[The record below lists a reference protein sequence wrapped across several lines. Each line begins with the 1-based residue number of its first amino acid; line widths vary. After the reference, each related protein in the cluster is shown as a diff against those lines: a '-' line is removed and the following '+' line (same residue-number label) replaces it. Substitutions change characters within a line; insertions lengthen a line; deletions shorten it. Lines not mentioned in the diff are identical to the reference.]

1 MSAVEVQAAP
11 EQTGLKQLSK
21 TTAVFCLMLLAA
33 AYITNAMDRH
43 IFPTLLPMI
52 SKQMGFGLKSGGF
65 VATVFNFGI
74 ALTGIPAGYLIDRWS
89 RKAVLVSGM
98 VVYSLFTL
106 MTIFGIGLWDMTA
119 YRALTGV
126 GEAMQI
132 AALYVAAGSYFYRNR
147 AFVVGCINVG
157 YGIGSTLGPSFG
169 TRLAVVT
176 GSWKPPFVVFCM
188 IGLVMAALVWVL
200 IPRAFSERKA
210 LQHLSVVDQ
219 AAVANVPDE
228 LWNWNTRL
236 IAPATLCLGT
246 IMWGFLGLY
255 PTYLRTQL
263 HFSPTT
269 VATIFSI
276 YGFGCMLPMLGGWI
290 GDRYSNR
297 GALIVAYS
305 AVSVVTYCIY
315 HLAKLPWEHYIL
327 SFLMA
332 ALCSST
338 LHVNTLAL
346 LQRSVRPEK
355 TGRAT
360 GLFTS
365 LHFLGGGFSG
375 FLFGALVDKFGWAN
389 AGLLQETMLPILAVF
404 LLLAVKPELQWQSR
418 GLAHK

>member
-1 MSAVEVQAAP
+1 MSAVGVPVAP
-11 EQTGLKQLSK
+11 EQTDLKQLSK
-21 TTAVFCLMLLAA
+21 TAAVLCLMLLAA

-52 SKQMGFGLKSGGF
+52 SKSMGFGVKSGGF
-65 VATVFNFGI
+65 VATIFNFGI
-74 ALTGIPAGYLIDRWS
+74 AITGIPAGYLLDRWS

-106 MTIFGIGLWDMTA
+106 MTVFGIGLWDMTV
-119 YRALTGV
+119 YRTLTGV

-157 YGIGSTLGPSFG
+157 YGIGGVLGPYFG
-169 TRLAVVT
+169 TRLAVAT
-176 GSWKPPFVVFCM
+176 GSWKPPFVVFCFT
-188 IGLVMAALVWVL
+188 GLIMAALVWVL
-200 IPRAFSERKA
+200 IPKAFSERKG
-210 LQHLSVVDQ
+210 LQHLSAVDQ
-219 AAVANVPDE
+219 AAVMNVPE
-228 LWNWNTRL
+228 RLWNWNTCL
-236 IAPATLCLGT
+236 IAPSTLCLGT

-255 PTYLRTQL
+255 PTFLRTQL
-263 HFSPTT
+263 HFTPGV

-276 YGFGCMLPMLGGWI
+276 YGFGCMLPMLGGWV
-290 GDRYSNR
+290 GDRFSNR
-297 GALIVAYS
+297 GALLVCYCS
-305 AVSVVTYCIY
+305 VSVVTYFIY
-315 HLAKLPWEHYIL
+315 HLATLPWHHYVL

-332 ALCSST
+332 LLCSST

-360 GLFTS
+360 GIFTS

-389 AGLLQETMLPILAVF
+389 AGLLQETLIPIVAVL

-418 GLAHK
+418 HLSH